1 MRKAMSKSQII
12 LYIYESLK
20 KDGSISKKDI
30 QDRCLIND
38 LTFMRYIKEIR
49 EYLEKTSSN
58 LTIKYSEK
66 EERYYLLKKLQ
77 KD

>member
-1 MRKAMSKSQII
+1 MSKSQII

-20 KDGSISKKDI
+20 KDGSINKKDI

-77 KD
+77 ED